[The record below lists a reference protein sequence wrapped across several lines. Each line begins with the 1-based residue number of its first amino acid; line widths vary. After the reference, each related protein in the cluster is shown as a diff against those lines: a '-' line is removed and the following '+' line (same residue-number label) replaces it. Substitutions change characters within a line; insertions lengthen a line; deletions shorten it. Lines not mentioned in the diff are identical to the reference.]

1 MKTTQEQ
8 QPLFAEERQDQIIS
22 LLNQHNKLLVSELC
36 DYFKVSPATIRN
48 DLRDLSAQGR
58 LKRTHGG
65 AIPITKAAFEPTSA
79 DKDVIQADNKK
90 RIAALAA
97 ESVEDGDTIALDAGS
112 TMLEFSKLLCDKK
125 SLTIVTNDIRIAAYL
140 EANSTHTIIM
150 LAGTLRHGLQCVV
163 GPLTIHTMNSLNV
176 DKAFIA
182 TNAFHPDKGFTTP
195 DINQAE
201 VKKAFLRSS
210 SHSTVLCDSSKMNG
224 ICFMEFAQLHD
235 IDRLITDSGLPART
249 RQYLEEQKEL
259 VDILYA

>member
-1 MKTTQEQ
+1 MKIPQDQ

-22 LLNQHNKLLVSELC
+22 LLNQSNKLLVSELC
-36 DYFKVSPATIRN
+36 EYFKVSPATIRN

-65 AIPITKAAFEPTSA
+65 AIPINKAAFEPSSA
-79 DKDVIQADNKK
+79 DKDVIQLDKKK

-97 ESVEDGDTIALDAGS
+97 ESVEEGDTVAIDAGS
-112 TMLEFSKLLCDKK
+112 TMLEFSKLLCEKK
-125 SLTIVTNDIRIAAYL
+125 SLTIVTNDIRIASYL

-150 LAGTLRHGLQCVV
+150 LAGILRHGLQCVV
-163 GPLTIHTMNSLNV
+163 GPLTVHTIRSLNV

-201 VKKAFLRSS
+201 VKKAFIHSS
-210 SHSTVLCDSSKMNG
+210 SESIVLCDSSKMNG

-235 IDRLITDSGLPART
+235 IDRLITDSDLSPQIR
-249 RQYLEEQKEL
+249 RYLDEQQAL
-259 VDILYA
+259 VEISYA